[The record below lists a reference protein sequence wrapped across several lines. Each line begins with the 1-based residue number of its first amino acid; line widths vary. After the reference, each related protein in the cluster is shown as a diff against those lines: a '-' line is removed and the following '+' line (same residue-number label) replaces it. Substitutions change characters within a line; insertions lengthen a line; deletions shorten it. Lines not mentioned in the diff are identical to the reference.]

1 MKIEELKL
9 KPEIQRAVKLL
20 NFDDATLIQ
29 EKCIPLLQQGKDVV
43 AQSNTGSGKT
53 AAFGLPMLEKLDGG
67 KGVQAIILTPTR
79 ELCVQVSDAIK
90 SFSKFMPL
98 RVATLYGGV
107 GLEPQVESIKKS
119 EIVVG
124 TPGRTLDHIRRN
136 SLKLNNVKYVVL
148 DEADK
153 MLEMGFI
160 EDVEK
165 ILSFTPK
172 QKQMALFSA
181 TMPARIY
188 ELVQKYQNNPI
199 KIKGD
204 IHVDKSKLR
213 QIFYNIRPNEK
224 FSLLV
229 HLLKQNTN
237 SISLV
242 FCGTRREADVVT
254 KNLKNNGIKAMS
266 IHGGLTQSKRLNALE
281 MFKKEKVTVLV
292 ATDVAA
298 RGLDIRNVTHVYN
311 YDVPK
316 SSEDYIHRIGR
327 TARAGED
334 GDAITLL
341 CERDYENFDRVL
353 SDRSIQ
359 IEKIEPPKTDRANFI
374 RGGLE
379 SENRFSNKYMG
390 QRRNFKGSNS
400 RAKRG
405 NQRR

>member
-9 KPEIQRAVKLL
+9 KPEIQRALKELH
-20 NFDDATLIQ
+20 FEEATTVQ
-29 EKCIPLLQQGKDVV
+29 EKCIPLLQQGKDIV
-43 AQSNTGSGKT
+43 AQSKTGSGKT
-53 AAFGLPMLEKLDGG
+53 AAFGLPMLEKLEGG
-67 KGVQAIILTPTR
+67 KGIQAIILTPTR

-90 SFSKFMPL
+90 SFSKYTPL
-98 RVATLYGGV
+98 RVATIYGGV
-107 GLEPQVESIKKS
+107 GLEPQVDSIRKS

-124 TPGRTLDHIRRN
+124 TPGRTLDHISRN
-136 SLKLNNVKYVVL
+136 SLKLNQIKYVVL

-172 QKQMALFSA
+172 QKQVALFSA

-188 ELVQKYQNNPI
+188 ELVEKYQNHPV
-199 KIKGD
+199 KIRGD

-213 QIFYNIRPNEK
+213 QAYYNIRSNEK

-229 HLLKQNTN
+229 HLLKQDTN
-237 SISLV
+237 NVSLV

-341 CERDYENFDRVL
+341 SDRDYENFDRVL

-359 IEKIEPPKTDRANFI
+359 ILKLDVPQTEKAKFVRGVEESPRTF
-374 RGGLE
+374 RGGP
-379 SENRFSNKYMG
+379 
-390 QRRNFKGSNS
+390 RRNFSSSSFRGRRQGS
-400 RAKRG
+400 
-405 NQRR
+405 RR